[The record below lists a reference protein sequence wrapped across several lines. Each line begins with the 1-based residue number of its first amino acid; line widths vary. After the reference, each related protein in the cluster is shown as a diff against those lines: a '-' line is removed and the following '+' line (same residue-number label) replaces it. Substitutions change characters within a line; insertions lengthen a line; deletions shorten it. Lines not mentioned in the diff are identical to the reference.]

1 LAATAPELAAKVAE
15 EFPTGTVTKEGT
27 VRTVLLSPSTI
38 TTPPVG
44 AGPLRLTVHVDE
56 ASELS
61 WLGLQLNDVRLSGAA
76 DVIVPP
82 VAVVGIGA
90 PVVDVLT
97 AFVTPIVV
105 LVALAEIVTLT
116 TAITPFW
123 MMFVFSA
130 VSRHV

>member
-1 LAATAPELAAKVAE
+1 LAATTPELAVKVAE
-15 EFPTGTVTKEGT
+15 EFPAGTVTKVGMA
-27 VRTVLLSPSTI
+27 RAVLLSPSTI

-44 AGPLRLTVHVDE
+44 AGPLRPTVHVDE

-61 WLGLQLNDVRLSGAA
+61 WLGLQLNRVRLRGAR

-97 AFVTPIVV
+97 AFVTPIAV
-105 LVALAEIVTLT
+105 LVAVAAIVTLT
-116 TAITPFW
+116 TAIAPFW
-123 MMFVFSA
+123 MIFGFSP
-130 VSRHV
+130 VNKHV

>member
-1 LAATAPELAAKVAE
+1 MAVTTPELAVKVAE
-15 EFPTGTVTKEGT
+15 EFPAGTATKEGT

-44 AGPLRLTVHVDE
+44 AGPLRPTVHVDE

-61 WLGLQLNDVRLSGAA
+61 WVGLQLNVVRLSGAR

-82 VAVVGIGA
+82 VALVGIGA

-105 LVALAEIVTLT
+105 LVAFAEIVTLT
-116 TAITPFW
+116 TANTPFW
-123 MMFVFSA
+123 TTFVFSP
-130 VSRHV
+130 VSKHV